1 MSFMTRHRQHSS
13 MMALFGKASLSF
25 FTLITMKNM
34 QSGSSAYPSYAGPA
48 FVISF
53 RLIRRHLCWPF
64 WLVQHCYRVCLLWIS
79 HHIPAGAS
87 CSEMDLIINKKG
99 NKKVFLF
106 SKTKLF
112 EVLTIQDVCEL
123 NFRSC
128 CEMHVEICSPAAG
141 AAARVSMRGMNSA
154 VKEQTT
160 TGNLG
165 LDSIRNIGSAKTFL
179 LR

>member
-1 MSFMTRHRQHSS
+1 
-13 MMALFGKASLSF
+13 
-25 FTLITMKNM
+25 
-34 QSGSSAYPSYAGPA
+34 
-48 FVISF
+48 
-53 RLIRRHLCWPF
+53 
-64 WLVQHCYRVCLLWIS
+64 
-79 HHIPAGAS
+79 
-87 CSEMDLIINKKG
+87 MDLIIHKRG

-141 AAARVSMRGMNSA
+141 AATRVSMRGMNSA

-179 LR
+179 LRWHNRLAFHLVSTPRPREWWCIIDLKSLCKPLTVELKGPRGQIILKQ